1 MTPRRF
7 STAFLLTL
15 AAAGAAQAAAP
26 RHHHADAATPPAVA
40 RSMAQSHSIDA
51 ALRQG
56 RLTAA
61 QADALQTARAAQEQ
75 RARDLAGQPGSV
87 NAALE
92 LSHQQDRL
100 DWAIRSGNT
109 SFVNASLVS
118 MR

>member
-15 AAAGAAQAAAP
+15 AATAGTAAEAAAP
-26 RHHHADAATPPAVA
+26 RHAALPPAVA
-40 RSMAQSHSIDA
+40 RSVAQARSIDA

-61 QADALQTARAAQEQ
+61 QADTLRAARAAQEQ
-75 RARDLAGQPGSV
+75 RARGLAHQPASV
-87 NAALE
+87 SEALD

-109 SFVNASLVS
+109 GFLTTG
-118 MR
+118 R